1 MTGNKFNPLLI
12 FKENASIVDTPGI
25 GESREMTAK
34 LLDYL
39 SEAVAFIYVINTTNG
54 GGVQNDKVILLYWRP
69 VISGTERLKDLHFS
83 YQYLHIPTHNFDL
96 TNFDLF
102 SVSFFK

>member
-1 MTGNKFNPLLI
+1 MSSRKHSFFFLFFRLGNFTISFYFNTFLTGNKFTPLLI
-12 FKENASIVDTPGI
+12 FKENASNVDTPGI

-54 GGVQNDKVILLYWRP
+54 GGVQNDKVILLY
-69 VISGTERLKDLHFS
+69 
-83 YQYLHIPTHNFDL
+83 
-96 TNFDLF
+96 
-102 SVSFFK
+102 

>member
-1 MTGNKFNPLLI
+1 M
-12 FKENASIVDTPGI
+12 
-25 GESREMTAK
+25 EMTAK

-54 GGVQNDKVILLYWRP
+54 GGVQNKKVTLLYWRS

-83 YQYLHIPTHNFDL
+83 YQHSHIPTHTFDL
-96 TNFDLF
+96 TYFDLF
-102 SVSFFK
+102 SVSFFKLKKIINGIN